1 MHFNQT
7 NHQKRNIL
15 VVDDTPD
22 NLRLLSAMLTAQGF
36 EVRKALNGKMALTAC
51 QMVLPD
57 VILLDI
63 NMPDMDGYQVCQQL
77 KADDKTCEVP
87 VIFISALDDVVDKV
101 KAFDVGGVDYIA
113 KPFHGA
119 EVVLRIEN
127 QINLR
132 LLQVKLQ
139 EKNFLL
145 QQALDNLKASQVKQI
160 QNEKMVALGQLVAGL
175 AHEINNPISF
185 IYGNLQYAGQYVQDL
200 VNLIEVYQQEYPK
213 PTPIIQQIA
222 KDIDLNFM
230 ITDLQ
235 NLIGAM
241 YRGSDRIREII
252 LALQHFS
259 RHDEAEMKRVNIHED
274 IENTLVML
282 QHRLREAADH
292 PEIVVVKDYGNL
304 PLVTC
309 YASELNQVFMHLLNN
324 AIDAIEERVG
334 NQSPAPYPLTPL
346 DGSCSIWKDPIAL
359 QPFGH
364 PTAGISPCE
373 KTAPPPRLG
382 EIPDVLYETRKGRGL
397 GNAALSPLASPLERR
412 PQWLLPTPQIRI
424 HTEVTDL
431 NMVKIAI
438 ADNGQGIEESLRSR
452 LFDPFFTT
460 KSVGK
465 GSGLGLSISYQIIV
479 QKHRGNITCTSLVGQ
494 GAEFVIEIP
503 IEQPQR

>member
-7 NHQKRNIL
+7 NHHKRNIL

-63 NMPDMDGYQVCQQL
+63 NMPGMDGYEVCQQL

-145 QQALDNLKASQVKQI
+145 QQALDNLKTSQVQQI

-185 IYGNLQYAGQYVQDL
+185 IYGNLQYAGQYVEDL
-200 VNLIEVYQQEYPK
+200 VNMIEVYQQEYPK
-213 PTPIIQQIA
+213 PTPKIQQVA
-222 KDIDLNFM
+222 KDVDLNFM
-230 ITDLQ
+230 IKDLQ
-235 NLIGAM
+235 NLIAAM
-241 YRGSDRIREII
+241 YRGSDRIREIV

-282 QHRLREAADH
+282 QHRLGEATERPA
-292 PEIVVVKDYGNL
+292 IIVVKDYGNL

-324 AIDAIEERVG
+324 AIDAIEEGVG
-334 NQSPAPYPLTPL
+334 NGELGPPSGDKGQLGVENQSSIPYSL
-346 DGSCSIWKDPIAL
+346 
-359 QPFGH
+359 
-364 PTAGISPCE
+364 
-373 KTAPPPRLG
+373 
-382 EIPDVLYETRKGRGL
+382 
-397 GNAALSPLASPLERR
+397 LS
-412 PQWLLPTPQIRI
+412 TPQIRI

-438 ADNGQGIEESLRSR
+438 ADNGFGIEESLRSR

-460 KSVGK
+460 KPVGK

-479 QKHRGNITCTSLVGQ
+479 QKHRGNISCTSSVGK

-503 IEQPQR
+503 IDQPDILLQVSKS

>member
-7 NHQKRNIL
+7 NHHKRNIL

-77 KADDKTCEVP
+77 KADNKTSDVP

-145 QQALDNLKASQVKQI
+145 QQALDNLQASQVKQI

-200 VNLIEVYQQEYPK
+200 VNLVEVYQQEYPK
-213 PTPIIQQIA
+213 PTSKIQQIA
-222 KDIDLNFM
+222 KDIDLDFL

-235 NLIGAM
+235 NLISAM
-241 YRGSDRIREII
+241 YRGSDRIREIV

-282 QHRLREAADH
+282 QHRLRETADR
-292 PEIVVVKDYGNL
+292 PAIVVVKDYGNL

-324 AIDAIEERVG
+324 AIDAIEEGVG
-334 NQSPAPYPLTPL
+334 NQSPTRYPLTPL
-346 DGSCSIWKDPIAL
+346 
-359 QPFGH
+359 
-364 PTAGISPCE
+364 
-373 KTAPPPRLG
+373 G
-382 EIPDVLYETRKGRGL
+382 EISDALYGTPDVACFPEGVNEL
-397 GNAALSPLASPLERR
+397 GNATLSPLASPQLLEILHQGRKPYR
-412 PQWLLPTPQIRI
+412 LVSTPQIRI

-431 NMVKIAI
+431 NMIKIAI
-438 ADNGQGIEESLRSR
+438 ADNGPGIKESLRSR

-479 QKHRGNITCTSLVGQ
+479 QKHRGNITCTSSVEQ

-503 IEQPQR
+503 LEQPTTNHSDRLNGS

>member
-7 NHQKRNIL
+7 NHHKRNIL

-77 KADDKTCEVP
+77 KADEKTSEVP

-145 QQALDNLKASQVKQI
+145 QQALDNLKAAQVQQI

-200 VNLIEVYQQEYPK
+200 VNMIEVYQQEYPK
-213 PTPIIQQIA
+213 PTPKIQQIA
-222 KDIDLNFM
+222 NNIDLNF
-230 ITDLQ
+230 IVKDLQ

-241 YRGSDRIREII
+241 YRGSDRIREIV

-259 RHDEAEMKRVNIHED
+259 RHDEAEIKSVNIHED

-282 QHRLREAADH
+282 QHRLREVADR
-292 PEIVVVKDYGNL
+292 PAIVVVKDYGNL

-324 AIDAIEERVG
+324 AIDAIEERVE
-334 NQSPAPYPLTPL
+334 NQSYAP
-346 DGSCSIWKDPIAL
+346 DS
-359 QPFGH
+359 
-364 PTAGISPCE
+364 
-373 KTAPPPRLG
+373 R
-382 EIPDVLYETRKGRGL
+382 
-397 GNAALSPLASPLERR
+397 
-412 PQWLLPTPQIRI
+412 LPTPQIRI
-424 HTEVTDL
+424 HTEVTL

-438 ADNGQGIEESLRSR
+438 ADNGLGIEESLRSR

-460 KSVGK
+460 KPVGK
-465 GSGLGLSISYQIIV
+465 GSGLGLSISHQIIV
-479 QKHRGNITCTSLVGQ
+479 QKHRGNITCTSSVGQ
-494 GAEFVIEIP
+494 GAEFAIEIP
-503 IEQPQR
+503 IEQPEPCVNYS

>member
-7 NHQKRNIL
+7 NNYKRNIL

-63 NMPDMDGYQVCQQL
+63 NMPGMDGYEVCQQL
-77 KADDKTCEVP
+77 KADEKTCEVP

-145 QQALDNLKASQVKQI
+145 QQALDNLQSSQVQQI

-185 IYGNLQYAGQYVQDL
+185 IYGNLQYAGQYVEDL
-200 VNLIEVYQQEYPK
+200 VNMIEVYQQEYPK
-213 PTPIIQQIA
+213 PTPKVQEIA

-230 ITDLQ
+230 IKDLQ

-241 YRGSDRIREII
+241 YRGSDRIREIV

-282 QHRLREAADH
+282 QHRLRETADRSA
-292 PEIVVVKDYGNL
+292 IIIVKDYGNL

-324 AIDAIEERVG
+324 AIDAIEEGVE
-334 NQSPAPYPLTPL
+334 NKSSIPYSL
-346 DGSCSIWKDPIAL
+346 
-359 QPFGH
+359 
-364 PTAGISPCE
+364 
-373 KTAPPPRLG
+373 
-382 EIPDVLYETRKGRGL
+382 
-397 GNAALSPLASPLERR
+397 LS
-412 PQWLLPTPQIRI
+412 TPQIRI

-438 ADNGQGIEESLRSR
+438 ADNGLGIEESLRSR

-460 KSVGK
+460 KPVGK

-479 QKHRGNITCTSLVGQ
+479 QKHRGNITCNSSVGK
-494 GAEFVIEIP
+494 GAEFAIEIP
-503 IEQPQR
+503 IEQPEVSLH

>member
-7 NHQKRNIL
+7 NNYKRNIL

-63 NMPDMDGYQVCQQL
+63 NMPGMDGYEVCQQL
-77 KADDKTCEVP
+77 KADEKTCEVP

-145 QQALDNLKASQVKQI
+145 QQALDNLQASQVQQI

-185 IYGNLQYAGQYVQDL
+185 IYGNLQYAGQYVEDL
-200 VNLIEVYQQEYPK
+200 VNMIEVYQQEYPK
-213 PTPIIQQIA
+213 PTPKVQEIA

-230 ITDLQ
+230 IKDLQ

-241 YRGSDRIREII
+241 YRGSDRIREIV

-282 QHRLREAADH
+282 QHRLRETADRSA
-292 PEIVVVKDYGNL
+292 IIIAKDYGNL

-324 AIDAIEERVG
+324 AIDAIEEGVE
-334 NQSPAPYPLTPL
+334 NKSSPPYSL
-346 DGSCSIWKDPIAL
+346 
-359 QPFGH
+359 
-364 PTAGISPCE
+364 
-373 KTAPPPRLG
+373 
-382 EIPDVLYETRKGRGL
+382 
-397 GNAALSPLASPLERR
+397 LS
-412 PQWLLPTPQIRI
+412 TPQIRI

-438 ADNGQGIEESLRSR
+438 ADNGLGIEESLRSR

-460 KSVGK
+460 KPVGK

-479 QKHRGNITCTSLVGQ
+479 KKHRGNITCNSSVGK
-494 GAEFVIEIP
+494 GAEFAIEIP
-503 IEQPQR
+503 IEQPEISL

>member
-7 NHQKRNIL
+7 NHQKKNIL

-63 NMPDMDGYQVCQQL
+63 NMPGMDGYQVCQQL
-77 KADDKTCEVP
+77 KADDKTSEVP

-145 QQALDNLKASQVKQI
+145 QQALDNLKASQVQQI

-185 IYGNLQYAGQYVQDL
+185 IYGNLQYAGQYVEDL
-200 VNLIEVYQQEYPK
+200 INIIEVYQQEYPK
-213 PTPIIQQIA
+213 PTPKIQQIA
-222 KDIDLNFM
+222 KDLDLNF
-230 ITDLQ
+230 IIKDLQ

-241 YRGSDRIREII
+241 YRGSDRIREIV

-259 RHDEAEMKRVNIHED
+259 RHDEAEIKRVNIHED

-282 QHRLREAADH
+282 QHRLREAADR
-292 PEIVVVKDYGNL
+292 PAIVVVKDYGNL

-324 AIDAIEERVG
+324 AIDAIEEGMRNQFPEEGMGNEEWGMG
-334 NQSPAPYPLTPL
+334 NQSSTPY
-346 DGSCSIWKDPIAL
+346 S
-359 QPFGH
+359 
-364 PTAGISPCE
+364 
-373 KTAPPPRLG
+373 
-382 EIPDVLYETRKGRGL
+382 
-397 GNAALSPLASPLERR
+397 
-412 PQWLLPTPQIRI
+412 LLPTLQIRI

-431 NMVKIAI
+431 NLVKIAI
-438 ADNGQGIEESLRSR
+438 ADNGLGIEESLRSR

-460 KSVGK
+460 KPVGK

-479 QKHRGNITCTSLVGQ
+479 QKHRGNISCTSSAGK

-503 IEQPQR
+503 VEQPDISSQFSKLEKGLGTGD

>member
-7 NHQKRNIL
+7 NHHKRNIL

-200 VNLIEVYQQEYPK
+200 VNMIEVYQQEYPK
-213 PTPIIQQIA
+213 PTPKIQQIA
-222 KDIDLNFM
+222 KNIDLNF
-230 ITDLQ
+230 IIKDLQ

-241 YRGSDRIREII
+241 YRGSDRIREIV

-282 QHRLREAADH
+282 QHRLREAADR
-292 PEIVVVKDYGNL
+292 PAIVVVKDYGNL

-309 YASELNQVFMHLLNN
+309 YTSELNQVFMHLLNN
-324 AIDAIEERVG
+324 AIDAIEEGVE
-334 NQSPAPYPLTPL
+334 NQSPTPY
-346 DGSCSIWKDPIAL
+346 S
-359 QPFGH
+359 
-364 PTAGISPCE
+364 
-373 KTAPPPRLG
+373 
-382 EIPDVLYETRKGRGL
+382 
-397 GNAALSPLASPLERR
+397 
-412 PQWLLPTPQIRI
+412 LLPTPQIWI

-438 ADNGQGIEESLRSR
+438 ADNGPGIEESLRSR

-479 QKHRGNITCTSLVGQ
+479 QKHRGNITCTSSVGK
-494 GAEFVIEIP
+494 GAEFAIEIP
-503 IEQPQR
+503 IEQTEP

>member
-7 NHQKRNIL
+7 NHHKRNIL

-63 NMPDMDGYQVCQQL
+63 NMPGMDGYQVCQQL

-145 QQALDNLKASQVKQI
+145 QQALDDLKASQVQQI

-185 IYGNLQYAGQYVQDL
+185 IYGNLQYAGQYVEDL
-200 VNLIEVYQQEYPK
+200 VNMIEVYQQEYPK
-213 PTPIIQQIA
+213 PTPKIQQIA
-222 KDIDLNFM
+222 KDVDLNF
-230 ITDLQ
+230 IIKDLQ

-241 YRGSDRIREII
+241 YRGSDRIREIV

-292 PEIVVVKDYGNL
+292 PAIVVVKDYGNL

-324 AIDAIEERVG
+324 AIDAIEEGVGNGEWGMGNQSLKEEVGNGEWRVG
-334 NQSPAPYPLTPL
+334 NQSSTPY
-346 DGSCSIWKDPIAL
+346 S
-359 QPFGH
+359 
-364 PTAGISPCE
+364 
-373 KTAPPPRLG
+373 
-382 EIPDVLYETRKGRGL
+382 
-397 GNAALSPLASPLERR
+397 
-412 PQWLLPTPQIRI
+412 LLPTPQIRI

-438 ADNGQGIEESLRSR
+438 ADNGLGIEESLRSR

-460 KSVGK
+460 KPVGK

-479 QKHRGNITCTSLVGQ
+479 QKHRGNISCNSSVGK

-503 IEQPQR
+503 TEQPDISSQFSKSEKGLGIGD

>member
-7 NHQKRNIL
+7 NHHKRNIL

-22 NLRLLSAMLTAQGF
+22 NLRLLSAMLTTQGF

-145 QQALDNLKASQVKQI
+145 QQALDNLKASQVQQI

-200 VNLIEVYQQEYPK
+200 VTMIEVYQQEYPK
-213 PTPIIQQIA
+213 PTPKIQQIA
-222 KDIDLNFM
+222 KDVDLNFM
-230 ITDLQ
+230 IKDLQ

-241 YRGSDRIREII
+241 YRGSDRIREIV

-282 QHRLREAADH
+282 QHRLREATDRPA
-292 PEIVVVKDYGNL
+292 IVVVKDYGNL

-309 YASELNQVFMHLLNN
+309 YAGELNQVFMHLLNN

-334 NQSPAPYPLTPL
+334 NQFPTPYSLSPL
-346 DGSCSIWKDPIAL
+346 DGNSPTWRDPIA
-359 QPFGH
+359 FSV
-364 PTAGISPCE
+364 SPME
-373 KTAPPPRLG
+373 KTTLPPPLG
-382 EIPDVLYETRKGRGL
+382 EI
-397 GNAALSPLASPLERR
+397 SR
-412 PQWLLPTPQIRI
+412 PQLLPSPEIRI

-438 ADNGQGIEESLRSR
+438 ADNGPGIEESLRSR

-460 KSVGK
+460 KPVGK

-479 QKHRGNITCTSLVGQ
+479 QKHRGNITCNSSVGQ

-503 IEQPQR
+503 IEQQEH

>member
-1 MHFNQT
+1 MHLNQT
-7 NHQKRNIL
+7 NHYKRNIL

-63 NMPDMDGYQVCQQL
+63 KMPDMDGYQVCQQL
-77 KADDKTCEVP
+77 KADEKTCEVP
-87 VIFISALDDVVDKV
+87 VIFISALDDIVDKV

-132 LLQVKLQ
+132 LLQVQLQ

-145 QQALDNLKASQVKQI
+145 QQALDDLKASQVKQI
-160 QNEKMVALGQLVAGL
+160 QSEKMVALGQLVAGV

-200 VNLIEVYQQEYPK
+200 INLIEAYQQEYPK
-213 PTPIIQQIA
+213 ATSKIQQIA

-241 YRGSDRIREII
+241 YRGSDRIREIV

-259 RHDEAEMKRVNIHED
+259 RHDEAQMKRVNIHED

-282 QHRLREAADH
+282 QHRLRETADH
-292 PEIVVVKDYGNL
+292 PAIVVVKDYGNL

-309 YASELNQVFMHLLNN
+309 YASELNQVLMHLLNN
-324 AIDAIEERVG
+324 AIDAIEEGVGSGLAVSVAEREWGVRNQSSEKEVGSGGWGVG
-334 NQSPAPYPLTPL
+334 NQSFTPY
-346 DGSCSIWKDPIAL
+346 S
-359 QPFGH
+359 
-364 PTAGISPCE
+364 
-373 KTAPPPRLG
+373 
-382 EIPDVLYETRKGRGL
+382 
-397 GNAALSPLASPLERR
+397 
-412 PQWLLPTPQIRI
+412 LLPTPQIRI
-424 HTEVTDL
+424 HTELTGL

-438 ADNGQGIEESLRSR
+438 ADNGPGIEESLRSR

-460 KSVGK
+460 KPVGK

-479 QKHRGNITCTSLVGQ
+479 QKHRGQITCNSSVGK
-494 GAEFVIEIP
+494 GAEFAIEIP
-503 IEQPQR
+503 IEQQER

>member
-7 NHQKRNIL
+7 NHHKKNIL

-63 NMPDMDGYQVCQQL
+63 NMPGMDGYEVCQQL

-132 LLQVKLQ
+132 LLQVRLQ

-145 QQALDNLKASQVKQI
+145 QEALDNLKSAQVQQI

-213 PTPIIQQIA
+213 PTPKIQQISQ
-222 KDIDLNFM
+222 DVDLNFV
-230 ITDLQ
+230 INDLQ

-241 YRGSDRIREII
+241 YRGSDRIREIV

-282 QHRLREAADH
+282 QHRLREAPDRPA
-292 PEIVVVKDYGNL
+292 IIVVKDYGNL

-309 YASELNQVFMHLLNN
+309 YVSELNQVFMHLLNN
-324 AIDAIEERVG
+324 AIDAIEEGMGKMEPPLGIRGNGEWGVG
-334 NQSPAPYPLTPL
+334 NQSFNPYSQMPL
-346 DGSCSIWKDPIAL
+346 DGRSSNWGDTTVPA
-359 QPFGH
+359 
-364 PTAGISPCE
+364 
-373 KTAPPPRLG
+373 LG
-382 EIPDVLYETRKGRGL
+382 ETS
-397 GNAALSPLASPLERR
+397 N
-412 PQWLLPTPQIRI
+412 PQWLFPTPQIRI

-431 NMVKIAI
+431 NTIKIAI
-438 ADNGQGIEESLRSR
+438 ADNGPGIEESVRSR

-460 KSVGK
+460 KPVGK

-479 QKHRGNITCTSLVGQ
+479 QKHRGKITCTSSVGQ
-494 GAEFVIEIP
+494 GAEFAIEIP
-503 IEQPQR
+503 IEQPEY

>member
-1 MHFNQT
+1 MDFNQP
-7 NHQKRNIL
+7 NHHKKNIL

-77 KADDKTCEVP
+77 KADEKTSEVP

-145 QQALDNLKASQVKQI
+145 QQALDNLKAAQVQQI
-160 QNEKMVALGQLVAGL
+160 QNEKMVALGQLVAGI

-185 IYGNLQYAGQYVQDL
+185 IYGNLQYAGEYVQEL

-213 PTPIIQQIA
+213 ATPKIQQLA

-230 ITDLQ
+230 IKDLQ
-235 NLIGAM
+235 NLIDAM
-241 YRGSDRIREII
+241 YRGSDRIREIV

-282 QHRLREAADH
+282 QHRLREIADR
-292 PEIVVVKDYGNL
+292 PAIVVVKDYGNL
-304 PLVTC
+304 PLITC
-309 YASELNQVFMHLLNN
+309 YPSELNQVFMHLLNN
-324 AIDAIEERVG
+324 AIDAIEEGVG
-334 NQSPAPYPLTPL
+334 NQSSTP
-346 DGSCSIWKDPIAL
+346 
-359 QPFGH
+359 
-364 PTAGISPCE
+364 E
-373 KTAPPPRLG
+373 
-382 EIPDVLYETRKGRGL
+382 
-397 GNAALSPLASPLERR
+397 
-412 PQWLLPTPQIRI
+412 IRI
-424 HTEVTDL
+424 HTEVIDL

-438 ADNGQGIEESLRSR
+438 ADNGTGIEESLRSH

-460 KSVGK
+460 KPVGK

-479 QKHRGNITCTSLVGQ
+479 QKHRGNITCTSSVGQ
-494 GAEFVIEIP
+494 GAEFAIEIP
-503 IEQPQR
+503 IKQPEP

>member
-1 MHFNQT
+1 MHLNQT
-7 NHQKRNIL
+7 NHHKKNIL

-22 NLRLLSAMLTAQGF
+22 NLRLLSVMLTAQGF

-77 KADDKTCEVP
+77 KADKKTCDVP

-101 KAFDVGGVDYIA
+101 KAFDVGGVDYIT

-132 LLQVKLQ
+132 LLQVQLQ

-145 QQALDNLKASQVKQI
+145 QQAIDDLKASQVKQI

-200 VNLIEVYQQEYPK
+200 IHLIETYQQEYPK
-213 PTPIIQQIA
+213 ATPKIQQIV
-222 KDIDLNFM
+222 KDIDLNFL

-241 YRGSDRIREII
+241 YRGSDRIREIV

-259 RHDEAEMKRVNIHED
+259 RHDEAEMKPVNIDED

-282 QHRLREAADH
+282 QHRLNETADR
-292 PEIVVVKDYGNL
+292 PAIVVVKDYGNL

-324 AIDAIEERVG
+324 AIDAIEGGVG
-334 NQSPAPYPLTPL
+334 N
-346 DGSCSIWKDPIAL
+346 
-359 QPFGH
+359 
-364 PTAGISPCE
+364 
-373 KTAPPPRLG
+373 G
-382 EIPDVLYETRKGRGL
+382 E
-397 GNAALSPLASPLERR
+397 
-412 PQWLLPTPQIRI
+412 W
-424 HTEVTDL
+424 
-431 NMVKIAI
+431 
-438 ADNGQGIEESLRSR
+438 
-452 LFDPFFTT
+452 
-460 KSVGK
+460 
-465 GSGLGLSISYQIIV
+465 
-479 QKHRGNITCTSLVGQ
+479 
-494 GAEFVIEIP
+494 
-503 IEQPQR
+503 

>member
-1 MHFNQT
+1 MYFNQT
-7 NHQKRNIL
+7 NHHKKNIL

-63 NMPDMDGYQVCQQL
+63 NMPGMDGYQVCQQL
-77 KADDKTCEVP
+77 KADDKTSEVP

-145 QQALDNLKASQVKQI
+145 QQALENLQASQVKQI

-200 VNLIEVYQQEYPK
+200 VNIIEVYQQEYPK
-213 PTPIIQQIA
+213 PTPKIQEIA

-230 ITDLQ
+230 IKDLQ

-241 YRGSDRIREII
+241 YRGSDRIREIVQ
-252 LALQHFS
+252 ALQHFS
-259 RHDEAEMKRVNIHED
+259 RHDEAQMKRVNIHED

-282 QHRLREAADH
+282 QHRLRKAANR

-304 PLVTC
+304 PLITC
-309 YASELNQVFMHLLNN
+309 YAGELNQVFMHLLNN
-324 AIDAIEERVG
+324 AIDAIEEGVG
-334 NQSPAPYPLTPL
+334 NQS
-346 DGSCSIWKDPIAL
+346 
-359 QPFGH
+359 
-364 PTAGISPCE
+364 
-373 KTAPPPRLG
+373 
-382 EIPDVLYETRKGRGL
+382 
-397 GNAALSPLASPLERR
+397 SPLYSQLS
-412 PQWLLPTPQIRI
+412 TPQIRI

-438 ADNGQGIEESLRSR
+438 ADNGLGIEESLRSR

-460 KSVGK
+460 KPVGK

-479 QKHRGNITCTSLVGQ
+479 QKHRGNITCTSSVGK
-494 GAEFVIEIP
+494 GAEFAIEIP
-503 IEQPQR
+503 IEQPDISSQISKS

>member
-7 NHQKRNIL
+7 NHHKRNIL

-63 NMPDMDGYQVCQQL
+63 NMPGMDGYQVCQQL
-77 KADDKTCEVP
+77 KADDKTCEIP

-145 QQALDNLKASQVKQI
+145 QQALDNLKASQVQQI

-200 VNLIEVYQQEYPK
+200 VNMIEVYQQEYPK
-213 PTPIIQQIA
+213 PTPKIQQIA
-222 KDIDLNFM
+222 KDVDLNFM
-230 ITDLQ
+230 IKDLQ
-235 NLIGAM
+235 SLIGAM
-241 YRGSDRIREII
+241 YRGSDRIREIV

-282 QHRLREAADH
+282 QHRLREAADR
-292 PEIVVVKDYGNL
+292 PAIVVVKDYGNL

-324 AIDAIEERVG
+324 AIDAIEEGVGSGEWGMG
-334 NQSPAPYPLTPL
+334 NQSSTSYSL
-346 DGSCSIWKDPIAL
+346 
-359 QPFGH
+359 
-364 PTAGISPCE
+364 
-373 KTAPPPRLG
+373 
-382 EIPDVLYETRKGRGL
+382 
-397 GNAALSPLASPLERR
+397 LS
-412 PQWLLPTPQIRI
+412 TPQIRI

-438 ADNGQGIEESLRSR
+438 ADNGLGIEESLRSR

-460 KSVGK
+460 KPVGK

-479 QKHRGNITCTSLVGQ
+479 QKHRGNITCTSDVGK
-494 GAEFVIEIP
+494 GAEFAIEIP
-503 IEQPQR
+503 IEQPDISSQFSKSENGLGIGD